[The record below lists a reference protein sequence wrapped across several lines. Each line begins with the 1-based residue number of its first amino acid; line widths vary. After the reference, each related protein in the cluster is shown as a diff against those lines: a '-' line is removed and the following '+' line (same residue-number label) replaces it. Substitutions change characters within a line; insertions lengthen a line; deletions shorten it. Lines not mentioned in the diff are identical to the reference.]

1 MRQQE
6 KNVFTLQRKSFS
18 RELRGLN
25 PNFHI
30 PVSVSELYIPRISRI
45 FSCSRIGRSIVGIY
59 SIKKLTDT

>member
-30 PVSVSELYIPRISRI
+30 PVSESDLYLPGSVAY
-45 FSCSRIGRSIVGIY
+45 FPAAG
-59 SIKKLTDT
+59 